1 MNASQTDEKVLA
13 TIQIDKDLH
22 HWLEQLAVVEEGQRF
37 NLSAQ
42 VNQILRAAKDS
53 GKNFDTPKA
62 KKLQQ
67 ELQAEQLKMLKT
79 ILQTSVESLMIAR
92 NQFLSEPEAQAKLTQ
107 SVKEML
113 GKQFEKLSDDEL
125 IKECL

>member
-53 GKNFDTPKA
+53 DKSFDTPKA

-107 SVKEML
+107 SVREML

>member
-53 GKNFDTPKA
+53 DKSFDTPKA